1 MNAEVMNAHESTLLH
16 KSGHEVKLWE
26 NEKEEVY
33 SDDDEELLAIV
44 QEIESNFGDYDGD
57 QFLADK

>member
-1 MNAEVMNAHESTLLH
+1 MNAEVMNAHESTLLL
-16 KSGHEVKLWE
+16 KSGHKVKLWE
-26 NEKEEVY
+26 NEKEEVFP
-33 SDDDEELLAIV
+33 DDDEELLAIV